1 MKVALPR
8 SILIVRLGAIGDVV
22 NALVLANAIKRADPT
37 VIIGW
42 AVHPL
47 SQPLVAGHPAVD
59 RVHVWTR
66 GLGLLEWRRLVAEVR
81 AARYEMAIDLQRLT
95 KSALLARRSGAPRVL
110 GFDRARTKEASFLW
124 TRERIRT
131 GDRGAHM
138 VEQYLE
144 FARHL
149 GLEDVRAEWL
159 LPTDAASERWAEEW
173 NREHGPVVLFNL
185 GASKPRKLWP
195 ADRFGELALA
205 VQREFDVAV
214 AFTGAAPDAPLAA
227 RALERARSL
236 DAARCAG
243 WSDLTGRTS
252 LLQLAAL
259 QRRSLAVVTCDTGP
273 MHIAVACGARVCA
286 LFGPGE
292 PRRTGP
298 HGQLENVVRRRSDG
312 TPAGLEPDRALRM
325 EDIRVEHVLE
335 RLRPWLAASRP
346 SGRDERTQGAG
357 SPSRS

>member
-1 MKVALPR
+1 MAVALPR

-22 NALVLANAIKRADPT
+22 NALVVANAIKRADPS
-37 VIIGW
+37 VVVGW

-47 SQPLVAGHPAVD
+47 SLSLVAGHPSVD

-66 GLGLLEWRRLVAEVR
+66 GGGFAEWRRLLAEVR
-81 AARYEMAIDLQRLT
+81 AAHYEMAVDLQRLT
-95 KSALLARRSGAPRVL
+95 KSALLARLSRAPRVL
-110 GFDRARTKEASFLW
+110 GFDRARTKEASFFW
-124 TRERIRT
+124 TRERIRP

-138 VEQYLE
+138 VEQYQE

-149 GLEDVRAEWL
+149 GLADVRAEL
-159 LPTDAASERWAEEW
+159 SLPNDAASESWAETW
-173 NREHGPVVLFNL
+173 VQEHGSPVLFNL

-195 ADRFGELALA
+195 AERFGELAVA
-205 VQREFDVAV
+205 VQREFGVPV
-214 AFTGAAPDAPLAA
+214 AFTGSAQDAPLAA
-227 RALERARSL
+227 RAMERGRAL
-236 DAARCAG
+236 DAARCAA
-243 WSDLTGRTS
+243 WSDLTGRTT

-259 QRRSLAVVTCDTGP
+259 QRLSLAVVTSDTGP
-273 MHIAVACGARVCA
+273 MHIAVARGARVFA

-298 HGQLENVVRRRSDG
+298 HGQLENVVRMRPDG

-335 RLRPWLAASRP
+335 RLRPWLAASVGNERD
-346 SGRDERTQGAG
+346 GRHHPAG
-357 SPSRS
+357 SPRRS